1 MSTRIALL
9 SDIHGNVAALEAVRK
24 ALKKEKPDQV
34 IVAGDLVFQGPEPE
48 AALAAVREME
58 AAGALVVG
66 GNTDVAVADADYSAA
81 FPWFTDGVPESF
93 QVAAEWANDQLSDEA
108 LDWLRKLPTERRL
121 RVAGGDGRGDPDG
134 VTMVLG
140 VHASPGSQTLGFDQ
154 HLDPSVTLDR
164 MSRTDARVV
173 CVGHTHVPE
182 IREFGWRLIV
192 NGGSAGWV
200 FDGDPTASWALI
212 TIADGE
218 VSAEIRR
225 AEFDT
230 IAVSNALSTRGL
242 PGDVYR
248 AATVRTGKLVR

>member
-108 LDWLRKLPTERRL
+108 LDWLRRAPLDGGLAAERVDADGQA
-121 RVAGGDGRGDPDG
+121 VAGG
-134 VTMVLG
+134 
-140 VHASPGSQTLGFDQ
+140 A
-154 HLDPSVTLDR
+154 
-164 MSRTDARVV
+164 DAA
-173 CVGHTHVPE
+173 
-182 IREFGWRLIV
+182 L
-192 NGGSAGWV
+192 AG
-200 FDGDPTASWALI
+200 L
-212 TIADGE
+212 
-218 VSAEIRR
+218 
-225 AEFDT
+225 
-230 IAVSNALSTRGL
+230 L
-242 PGDVYR
+242 
-248 AATVRTGKLVR
+248 AATVWFVVHAHGVRP